1 MKKLHHSGKTAY
13 MRKFLKIVKWLIISI
28 SVILVLGVLL
38 IRFTRLTDKMIY
50 QTGNNY
56 KLFESNFNHHELFIP
71 VEKDIKIHAVLFK
84 PISKPIGTI
93 FHHLGNGM
101 TLMNS
106 QNMYAPLIDK
116 GFQIFAYERRGF
128 AKSSGN
134 DDNSLTLKNDALS
147 IFDKFL
153 ELEEVKNTPIIIWGQ
168 SLGGSFA
175 TMNSAER
182 EDEIKGLVLEGTFTS
197 FPDMGKVYA
206 NILNLEKFKWL
217 VPLLMNN
224 DFPAENEIKK
234 IDKPIVII
242 HSISDDQV
250 PYKLGKKL
258 YDSSNKTNTDFWET
272 DGKHI
277 GGMSDHE
284 DKYVEIFMQILA
296 K

>member
-1 MKKLHHSGKTAY
+1 MKKIF
-13 MRKFLKIVKWLIISI
+13 RVVKWLMISSAI
-28 SVILVLGVLL
+28 ILVLGVLV
-38 IRFTRLTDKMIY
+38 IRFARLTDQMIY

-56 KLFESNFNHHELFIP
+56 ELFESDFIYDELFID
-71 VEKDIKIHAVLFK
+71 VEKNVKIHAVLFK
-84 PISKPIGTI
+84 PYSKPIGTI

-106 QNMYAPLIDK
+106 QNLYAPLIKK

-147 IFDKFL
+147 IFDEFL
-153 ELEEVKNTPIIIWGQ
+153 EFEDVKNTEVIIWGQ

-175 TMNSAER
+175 TMNASER
-182 EDEIKGLVLEGTFTS
+182 VDKIKGLVLEGTFTS

-217 VPLLMNN
+217 IPLLMNN

-234 IDKPIVII
+234 IDIPIVII
-242 HSISDDQV
+242 HSISDEQV
-250 PYKLGKKL
+250 PFSLGKKL
-258 YDSSNKTNTDFWET
+258 YDSSNKNSTDFWKT
-272 DGKHI
+272 DGSHI
-277 GGMSDHE
+277 GAMNDNQ
-284 DKYVEIFMQILA
+284 DKYVEIFMKILSE
-296 K
+296 

>member
-1 MKKLHHSGKTAY
+1 MKKI
-13 MRKFLKIVKWLIISI
+13 LKVLKWFIISLI
-28 SVILVLGVLL
+28 SILVVGILL
-38 IRFTRLTDKMIY
+38 IRFTRLTDKMTY

-56 KLFESNFNHHELFIP
+56 ETFESDFNHDEFFIP
-71 VEKDIKIHAVLFK
+71 LEKDMKIHAVLFK
-84 PISKPIGTI
+84 PTVKRIGTI

-106 QNMYAPLIDK
+106 QNLYSALIDK

-128 AKSSGN
+128 AKSSGE
-134 DDNSLTLKNDALS
+134 DDNSLTLKNDALE

-153 ELEEVKNTPIIIWGQ
+153 QLEDVKNTSIIIWGQ

-182 EDEIKGLVLEGTFTS
+182 EKKIKGLVLEGTFTS

-206 NILNLEKFKWL
+206 NILNLENFKWL
-217 VPLLMNN
+217 IPLIMNN
-224 DFPAENEIKK
+224 DFPAEKEIKK
-234 IDKPIVII
+234 INKPIVII

-250 PYKLGKKL
+250 PFSLGEKL
-258 YDSSNKTNTDFWET
+258 YGSSTKTNTKFWKTE
-272 DGKHI
+272 GKHI
-277 GGMSDHE
+277 GGMHDHQE
-284 DKYVEIFMQILA
+284 KYVEIFMEILA